1 MEARVGIEPTNR
13 GFAVHG
19 ITTLLPSLI
28 SVIPQSYVIPAKA
41 GIHRKKLSNPNVLVL
56 KTNSIY
62 VFELLDSRFHGNDI
76 TPYHL
81 TH

>member
-28 SVIPQSYVIPAKA
+28 IIIPQSYVIPAKA
-41 GIHRKKLSNPNVLVL
+41 GIHKQ
-56 KTNSIY
+56 II
-62 VFELLDSRFHGNDI
+62 VFVLDSRFHGNNVNTTNI
-76 TPYHL
+76 HTKKQLFLY
-81 TH
+81 